1 MITAG
6 GRRPGCAGGETLA
19 HPLQGQLLFASPT
32 KLHRRLAS
40 AFPFTFLAVSLLLCW
55 PAITPGLAQQAGNVS
70 LQANEHIFVILAA
83 LNVAGYDAGLGSE
96 VPSSPRLE
104 ARAWITSR
112 SPEVLPTITRFYA
125 GRHLE
130 DPAADLGQYIS
141 LALLLGPPPDFKLT
155 MADAD
160 LPPDARAIK
169 DFVPL
174 LQRFY
179 RQADLEDL
187 WAKLQPKYE
196 EAIATLSD
204 PVRRM
209 IAASDAYLRF
219 PSGAYLGRT
228 CTINLNLLGA
238 SGEVQARIY
247 GENYYLVV
255 GRSPESHLTD
265 IRHQYLHFLLDP
277 LAVKYAFEIHQK
289 EALASLARPAPA
301 LGTDFKADFSLLL
314 TECLIRAVELRMDK
328 PARPQEMINEL
339 TSDGLILV
347 PYFYEAL
354 DDYAKQDASMNV
366 YYRQMVLGISPAE
379 ERKRL
384 TNVKFSPALA
394 APAAVHP
401 AAPTS
406 EEDRLLDQADDLI
419 YQGRYQEAKDAFQ
432 NVLDHVDPHSER
444 ALFGLAVVASNSR
457 KPDTAEE
464 YFKKTLEVAR
474 GLRIVTWSHIYLG
487 RIYDLE
493 DRRKDALEQYRSASL
508 TAAAFPQAL
517 RAVQSGLAQPFGSKP

>member
-1 MITAG
+1 LISAG
-6 GRRPGCAGGETLA
+6 GPLPESSGGETEPYRAEKHRLVPPTRKTHRSFAPALA
-19 HPLQGQLLFASPT
+19 RTVPAISLLFGICTP
-32 KLHRRLAS
+32 
-40 AFPFTFLAVSLLLCW
+40 
-55 PAITPGLAQQAGNVS
+55 PALAQQAGNVT
-70 LQANEHIFVILAA
+70 LQANEQIFSVLAA
-83 LNVAGYDAGLGSE
+83 LNAAGYDAGLDSE
-96 VPSSPRLE
+96 APSSPRLE
-104 ARAWITSR
+104 ARAWVS
-112 SPEVLPTITRFYA
+112 SHAPEVLPAITRFYA
-125 GRHLE
+125 GHHLD
-130 DPAADLGQYIS
+130 DPADDLAQYIS
-141 LALLLGPPPDFKLT
+141 LALLLGPAPDFKLT
-155 MADAD
+155 VADAD
-160 LPPDARAIK
+160 LPPDAHGIK
-169 DFVPL
+169 DLVPL

-179 RQADLEDL
+179 READLEGL

-196 EAIATLSD
+196 EAIASLSD

-228 CTINLNLLGA
+228 CTIDLNLLGA

-247 GENYYLVV
+247 GENYYVV
-255 GRSPESHLTD
+255 AGRSPELHLTD

-277 LAVKYAFEIHQK
+277 LAVKYAIEIHQK
-289 EALASLARPAPA
+289 EGLASLARPAPA
-301 LGTDFKADFSLLL
+301 LGADFKADFSLLL

-328 PARPQEMINEL
+328 PARPQETINEL
-339 TSDGLILV
+339 TNAGLILV

-354 DDYAKQDASMNV
+354 GDYAKQDASMNV
-366 YYRQMVLGISPAE
+366 YYRQMVLGITPAE

-384 TNVKFSPALA
+384 ASVKFSPAQT

-401 AAPTS
+401 APRGT

-419 YQGRYQEAKDAFQ
+419 YQGRYLEAKDAFQ
-432 NVLDHVDPHSER
+432 NVLDHVNAHSER
-444 ALFGLAVVASNSR
+444 ALFGLAVVASNTR

-487 RIYDLE
+487 RLYDLE
-493 DRRKDALEQYRSASL
+493 DRRKDALDQYRAASI

-517 RAVQSGLAQPFGSKP
+517 QAVQSGLARSFGAKP

>member
-1 MITAG
+1 MISAG
-6 GRRPGCAGGETLA
+6 GPRPECSGGETERCRAEEHSLVPAAEKA
-19 HPLQGQLLFASPT
+19 HQQFAVKFASTVPAVLLLFCA
-32 KLHRRLAS
+32 
-40 AFPFTFLAVSLLLCW
+40 W
-55 PAITPGLAQQAGNVS
+55 PAPALAQQAGNVT
-70 LQANEHIFVILAA
+70 LQANEQIFSVLAA

-96 VPSSPRLE
+96 APSSPRLE
-104 ARAWITSR
+104 ARAWVGSH
-112 SPEVLPTITRFYA
+112 SPEVVPAITRFYA
-125 GRHLE
+125 GHHVD

-141 LALLLGPPPDFKLT
+141 LALLLGPAPDFKFT
-155 MADAD
+155 VANAD
-160 LPPDARAIK
+160 LPPDAHAVK
-169 DFVPL
+169 DLVPL

-179 RQADLEDL
+179 READLEGL

-196 EAIATLSD
+196 EAIAGLSD

-209 IAASDAYLRF
+209 IASSDAYLRF

-255 GRSPESHLTD
+255 GRSPELHLTD
-265 IRHQYLHFLLDP
+265 LRHQYLHFLLDP
-277 LAVKYAFEIHQK
+277 LAVKYAIEIRQK
-289 EALASLARPAPA
+289 EGLAGLARPAPA

-328 PARPQEMINEL
+328 PARPQETINEL
-339 TSDGLILV
+339 TNAGLILV

-354 DDYAKQDASMNV
+354 GDYSKQDASMNV
-366 YYRQMVLGISPAE
+366 YYRQIVLGITPTE

-384 TNVKFSPALA
+384 ANVRFSPVQA
-394 APAAVHP
+394 APAASH
-401 AAPTS
+401 AAPPAT
-406 EEDRLLDQADDLI
+406 EQDRLLDQADDLV
-419 YQGRYQEAKDAFQ
+419 YQGRYPEAKDAFQ
-432 NVLDHVDPHSER
+432 NVLDHVDAHSER
-444 ALFGLAVVASNSR
+444 ALFGLAVVASNTR

-474 GLRIVTWSHIYLG
+474 GLRVVTWSHIYLG
-487 RIYDLE
+487 RLYDLE
-493 DRRKDALEQYRSASL
+493 DRRKDALDQYRAASI

-517 RAVQSGLAQPFGSKP
+517 RAVQSGLAQPFASKP